1 VVEYQNEPLPIYYG
15 DLRNYGKSASASAA
29 AASTVN
35 EATARPEKAESSAS
49 SKKNDDNADFGFGS
63 AGASGYQFP
72 AAAYK
77 QPSPAPFTAFGNSN
91 NLGSFSSFKAA
102 SPSPLPFYAF
112 PSSAAAALTPD
123 LEPSPSALVP
133 EVGAQRSGPSSSSP
147 PAVEESLSDLVDLR
161 TRGETSGGEQIP
173 NSLEERMAHIV
184 QWVLSMNTSPSGKN
198 ELTII
203 PV

>member
-15 DLRNYGKSASASAA
+15 DLKKSASASAA

-35 EATARPEKAESSAS
+35 EATARPEKAASSAGF
-49 SKKNDDNADFGFGS
+49 KKNDDNADFGFGS

-72 AAAYK
+72 AGAYK
-77 QPSPAPFTAFGNSN
+77 QPSPAPFTAFGNNNN

-147 PAVEESLSDLVDLR
+147 PPAVEESLRDLVDLR
-161 TRGETSGGEQIP
+161 SRGETSGGEQQIP